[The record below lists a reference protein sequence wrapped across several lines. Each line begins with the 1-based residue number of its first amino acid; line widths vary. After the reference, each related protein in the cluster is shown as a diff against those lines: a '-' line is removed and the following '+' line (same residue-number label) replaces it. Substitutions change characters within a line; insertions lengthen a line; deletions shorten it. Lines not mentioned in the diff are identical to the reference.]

1 MTAFLIWSNE
11 HHAWWRE
18 NESGYTQHIDEA
30 GRYDLEDADRI
41 VAEATVDGQLS
52 TQREDP
58 RNGRRYREFSEVIV
72 AAPET
77 LEAES

>member
-1 MTAFLIWSNE
+1 MNRYLIWSNE
-11 HHAWWRE
+11 HAMWWRE

-30 GRYDLEDADRI
+30 GRYDRADAERI
-41 VAEATVDGQLS
+41 VADATVGGQLS

-58 RNGRRYREFSEVIV
+58 RNGCKYREFSEVIV

-77 LEAES
+77 LEATE